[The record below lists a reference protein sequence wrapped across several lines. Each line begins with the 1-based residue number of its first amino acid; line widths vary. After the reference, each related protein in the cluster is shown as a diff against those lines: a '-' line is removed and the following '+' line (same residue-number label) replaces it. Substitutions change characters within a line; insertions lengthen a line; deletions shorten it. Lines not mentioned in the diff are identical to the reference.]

1 MHLRLWRLILVVSAA
16 LLALLG
22 ATNVVVAQS
31 YPTLGQLT
39 YEDGEGSMAYDCALQ
54 GDTLHCNFTQIR
66 ISHSTPL
73 SPEDVEKGIAE
84 LVAAASDICGADF
97 YSALQN
103 ARDGG
108 AIDGVRTDAQRADA
122 MNLYDLYET
131 FCINPIEQTAR
142 AVAEEGN
149 ARTAATCK
157 VGTYPFV
164 LDFTWNNTT
173 QRWETVSQPNGACG
187 VVTAAFMEIDKDPD
201 TVKYNFW
208 TYGQQT
214 LVTNPSGSDP
224 LYGECKD
231 RPNEEM
237 SYTWKSP
244 TAFMQCRYI
253 QFSLF

>member
-1 MHLRLWRLILVVSAA
+1 MKSLAGCILIGVLVAGQPTAA
-16 LLALLG
+16 
-22 ATNVVVAQS
+22 QD

-39 YEDGEGSMAYDCALQ
+39 YEDGEGSMAFDCALR
-54 GDTLHCNFTQIR
+54 GETLHCNFTQVR
-66 ISHSTPL
+66 VSHSTPL
-73 SPEDVEKGIAE
+73 SAEDVEKSIPE
-84 LVAAASDICGADF
+84 LVAAASHICSTDF
-97 YSALQN
+97 YAALQN

-108 AIDGVRTDAQRADA
+108 PIDGIRTEAQRADA
-122 MNLYDLYET
+122 MTLYDLYEA
-131 FCINPIEQTAR
+131 FCINPTEQTAR
-142 AVAEEGN
+142 AVADEGN

-157 VGTYPFV
+157 IGTYPFV

-173 QRWETVSQPNGACG
+173 ERWETVSQPNGACG

-214 LVTNPSGSDP
+214 LVTNTSGSDP
-224 LYGECKD
+224 LMGDCKD

-237 SYTWKSP
+237 SYTWRAAAS
-244 TAFMQCRYI
+244 FMQCRYV